1 MVKNLTVNVSAYN
14 LAMWKKSKNLYSD
27 PDFQLKTKDSNDIQ
41 DPSSRWF
48 GIGFNLK
55 F

>member
-1 MVKNLTVNVSAYN
+1 VKSFTANISGYN

-27 PDFQLKTKDSNDIQ
+27 PDFQINSSNDIQ

-48 GIGFNLK
+48 GVGFNLK